1 MQKPLSP
8 LNEQMLKDFN
18 RIGKT
23 IRYVSEHYMPIKK
36 HIEYSEGV
44 LNRIMPTI
52 NTISGYMN
60 NVHYIS
66 NYLNN
71 IKVTDINELHF
82 SMYKSEFAKR
92 EKLMQTCIEL
102 TIFPPVKYLID
113 NNIYDIEA
121 QDLEKLIFSEEIK
134 NHCMEL
140 IKDWK
145 NIFGDKDIVNR
156 YIDEIQSNFFL
167 NNNASVNLL
176 IYALLEWLFEKEIEN
191 LQPYKRYNKIKD
203 NLKLLFEELNLLNIY
218 NHFIENNL
226 YADTNKEGIC
236 FSRHSVHGRIDLLL
250 SYLTNINLIFI
261 YDFIQDWFIFDKIK
275 GFA

>member
-52 NTISGYMN
+52 NTISDYMN

-102 TIFPPVKYLID
+102 TIFPPVGYLID

-191 LQPYKRYNKIKD
+191 LQPYKQYNKIKD

-218 NHFIENNL
+218 NHFIENNS

-250 SYLTNINLIFI
+250 SCLTNINLIFI